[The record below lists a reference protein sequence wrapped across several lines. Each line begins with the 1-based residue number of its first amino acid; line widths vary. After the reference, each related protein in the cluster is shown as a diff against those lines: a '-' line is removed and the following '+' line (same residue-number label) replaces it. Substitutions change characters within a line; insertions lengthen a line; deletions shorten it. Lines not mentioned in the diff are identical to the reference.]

1 MMQTADMTWE
11 KITDPNAKYSTAT
24 TKTVNTHGFR
34 LGQLKYYSSTS
45 NFATGATIAT
55 NVVYDKAA
63 SVDLRYSTNCGAT
76 PGWTDGDYIYLVGT
90 MGNDGLFYLDT
101 TTWWTNTLPNTND
114 GKLYM
119 RVGLY
124 VNSYAY
130 SCSLLTKHPVFYHDG
145 NRICEYV
152 NADNL
157 SGGGAVIDD
166 NTPSASKVYSSQKTQ
181 NLINA
186 LTNRIMALE
195 ANING
200 GNA

>member
-124 VNSYAY
+124 VNTYAY
-130 SCSLLTKHPVFYHDG
+130 TCSLLTKHPVFYHDG
-145 NRICEYV
+145 TGIKQYIP
-152 NADNL
+152 
-157 SGGGAVIDD
+157 STGGDGATIDD
-166 NTPSASKVYSSQKTQ
+166 TTPSASKVYSSQKTQ